1 MKDRRNGRALLIVP
15 RNRLSHLDEALSL
28 AETAGYEVSAIIK
41 TRHPKAVKKGFID
54 EVKRLAGELKPE
66 AIIFY
71 GDIRP
76 SSSFILMRET
86 GARVIDRV
94 MLILEIFANHASSK
108 EALLQIEAARI
119 RHEIPLVRELIRRA
133 KMGEFPGFLGP
144 GRYAVD
150 EYYRH
155 LTRRLARIR
164 RELEKIKS
172 TRESRLRSRSRDG
185 ILHVAIVGYASAGK
199 TSIFNLLTGEKKPV
213 GPEYFTTLHPKHSAL
228 QRVSENYRLRK
239 GFERGWNP
247 TAVRDTKVVVAD
259 TVGFLRDVPPEIV
272 EAFHATLAEI
282 KYSDLIVF
290 VVDVSEDLA
299 SVLEKLKAGI
309 DVLAR
314 IGAIG
319 IPMIIA
325 ANKVDLVEDWGERVK
340 SLKDYISFLSL
351 DAPIIPV
358 SAKTGY
364 GIDELA
370 DRIASQLIRG
380 RPTG

>member
-1 MKDRRNGRALLIVP
+1 M
-15 RNRLSHLDEALSL
+15 
-28 AETAGYEVSAIIK
+28 
-41 TRHPKAVKKGFID
+41 
-54 EVKRLAGELKPE
+54 
-66 AIIFY
+66 
-71 GDIRP
+71 
-76 SSSFILMRET
+76 
-86 GARVIDRV
+86 
-94 MLILEIFANHASSK
+94 
-108 EALLQIEAARI
+108 
-119 RHEIPLVRELIRRA
+119 
-133 KMGEFPGFLGP
+133 
-144 GRYAVD
+144 
-150 EYYRH
+150 
-155 LTRRLARIR
+155 
-164 RELEKIKS
+164 
-172 TRESRLRSRSRDG
+172 
-185 ILHVAIVGYASAGK
+185 
-199 TSIFNLLTGEKKPV
+199 
-213 GPEYFTTLHPKHSAL
+213 
-228 QRVSENYRLRK
+228 
-239 GFERGWNP
+239 
-247 TAVRDTKVVVAD
+247 RDTKVVVAD